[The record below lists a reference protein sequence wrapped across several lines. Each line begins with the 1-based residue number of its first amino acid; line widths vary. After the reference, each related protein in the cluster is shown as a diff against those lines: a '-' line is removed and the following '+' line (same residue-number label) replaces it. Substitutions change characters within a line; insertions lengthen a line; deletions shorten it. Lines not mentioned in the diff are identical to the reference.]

1 MDLVEDGRG
10 QLAFHVQQIGD
21 GVGTLHL
28 GTHFTAQEGHRVL
41 LHRHAF
47 RQALLQILGNRLE
60 LGAVRAE
67 IGEEL
72 HHFRLGAA
80 GLADHVIVDTF
91 LELRGGVNHG
101 DHQHGSEEK

>member
-1 MDLVEDGRG
+1 MDLVEDDRG
-10 QLAFHVQQIGD
+10 QLAFDVQQVGD
-21 GVGTLHL
+21 GIGALHL
-28 GTHFTAQEGHRVL
+28 RAHLTAQEGHRVL

-47 RQALLQILGNRLE
+47 RQALLQVFGDRLE

-72 HHFRLGAA
+72 QHFRLGAA
-80 GLADHVIVDTF
+80 GLGDHVIVDAF
-91 LELRGGVNHG
+91 LEFRGGVNHG